1 MSPSILV
8 VNDGNIVDNI
18 DKPIQINDEAPAK
31 PSKSAVMHRSLLE
44 DPLRVVAAQ
53 GNHLQ
58 LSNGQKI
65 FDATG
70 GAAVACLGHGDIR
83 YVFASVIKG
92 HESDDTG

>member
-8 VNDGNIVDNI
+8 MNDGNIVDNI
-18 DKPIQINDEAPAK
+18 DKSTQCADGASR

-58 LSNGQKI
+58 LSNGQRI

-83 YVFASVIKG
+83 
-92 HESDDTG
+92 